1 MPLIKVG
8 SCSHCG
14 KCCLSMKLGGLMV
27 ENPMIDLDEDRC
39 KFYVMSDG
47 YKILLPDLTI
57 IPKVEK

>member
-1 MPLIKVG
+1 
-8 SCSHCG
+8 
-14 KCCLSMKLGGLMV
+14 MKLGGLMV

-47 YKILLPDLTI
+47 YKILLSDLTI

>member
-1 MPLIKVG
+1 MPLIKIG
-8 SCSHCG
+8 SCNQCG
-14 KCCLSMKLGGLMV
+14 RCCKREGGLMV
-27 ENPMIDLDEDRC
+27 ENPCIELHEDRC